1 MIDRRSFAALV
12 AALVAMPRTA
22 WSRMTSSKKTV
33 FYASVGPALTLYQ
46 IDIDGAGLTRQ
57 GTVMLPANVQYV
69 WRHPTAPFLYVAT
82 SNGGSSSLGI
92 KGDSHFLSALRIDPG
107 SGALTAH
114 GSPAPL
120 ASRPIHMSLDQT
132 GAYALVAYNNPS
144 GVTVH
149 RIAADG
155 TVGEEVK
162 QASAPDGGIF
172 AHQIRVTPANDAAI
186 LVTRGND
193 AAGGKPEDPGALKI
207 FGFRDGQLINLGS
220 VAPNGGYGF
229 GPRHLD
235 FHPSLPLVYV
245 SRERENKLNVYRLK
259 DGMLDPQAIFIKDTL
274 AEPGKIRSRQAASTV
289 HVHPNG
295 RYVYVGNRAS
305 DTVNF
310 AGKKVF
316 PGGENNIAV
325 FAVDPSTGEPTLIQ
339 NADVH
344 GIHPRTFSLD
354 PSGKMLVAAT
364 IQTTLVREGDAIKTE
379 PANLATYHVGP
390 DGKLA
395 FAHSYE
401 VDTGE
406 AMQFWSGMVALG

>member
-1 MIDRRSFAALV
+1 
-12 AALVAMPRTA
+12 
-22 WSRMTSSKKTV
+22 
-33 FYASVGPALTLYQ
+33 
-46 IDIDGAGLTRQ
+46 
-57 GTVMLPANVQYV
+57 VQYV
-69 WRHPTAPFLYVAT
+69 WRHPSAPFLYAAS

-114 GSPAPL
+114 GPPAAL
-120 ASRPIHMSLDQT
+120 VARPIHLSLDRT
-132 GAYALVAYNNPS
+132 GSYALVAYNNPS

-162 QASAPDGGIF
+162 QAIRPDGGIF

-193 AAGGKPEDPGALKI
+193 AAGTKPEDPGALKL
-207 FGFRDGQLINLGS
+207 FSFKDGQLANRGA
-220 VAPNGGYGF
+220 VAPDGGYGF

-245 SRERENKLNVYRLK
+245 SRERENKLNVYRLQK
-259 DGMLDPQAIFIKDTL
+259 DSVLDPQAIFIKDTL
-274 AEPGKIRSRQAASTV
+274 AEPGHIRSRQAAGTV

-305 DTVNF
+305 DTVDFN
-310 AGKKVF
+310 GKQVF
-316 PGGENNIAV
+316 PGGENSIAV
-325 FAVDPSTGEPTLIQ
+325 FAIDPSSGEPTLIQ

-344 GIHPRTFSLD
+344 GIHPRTFALD

-364 IQTTLVREGDAIKTE
+364 IQAALVRDGDGVKTV
-379 PANLATYHVGP
+379 PANLATFHVGA
-390 DGKLA
+390 DGKLT
-395 FAHSYE
+395 FAHNYE

-406 AMQFWSGMVALG
+406 AMQFWSGMVALD

>member
-1 MIDRRSFAALV
+1 MIDRRSFTALV
-12 AALVAMPRTA
+12 AGAFAAPRTA
-22 WSRMTSSKKTV
+22 WSQMTSSKTV

-46 IDIDGAGLTRQ
+46 IDIDGAGLTKQ
-57 GTVMLPANVQYV
+57 DTVMLPANVQYV
-69 WRHPTAPFLYVAT
+69 WRHPSALFLYVAT

-92 KGDSHFLSALRIDPG
+92 KGDSHFLTALRIDPS

-114 GSPAPL
+114 GPPAAL
-120 ASRPIHMSLDQT
+120 ASRPIHMSLDRT

-149 RIAADG
+149 RIAPDG
-155 TVGEEVK
+155 TVGGEVK
-162 QASAPDGGIF
+162 QAAAPDGGTF

-193 AAGGKPEDPGALKI
+193 AAGGKPEDPGALKL
-207 FGFRDGQLINLGS
+207 FSFKDGQLANRGS
-220 VAPNGGYGF
+220 VAPDGGYGF

-245 SRERENKLNVYRLK
+245 SLERENKLNVYRLK
-259 DGMLDPQAIFIKDTL
+259 DGLLDPQAIFIKDTL
-274 AEPGKIRSRQAASTV
+274 AEPGNIRSRQAASTV
-289 HVHPNG
+289 HVHPDG
-295 RYVYVGNRAS
+295 RHVYVGNRAS
-305 DTVNF
+305 DTVDF

-316 PGGENNIAV
+316 PGGENSIAV
-325 FAVDPSTGEPTLIQ
+325 FAVDLSTGEPTLIQ

-354 PSGKMLVAAT
+354 PSGSMLVAANL
-364 IQTTLVREGDAIKTE
+364 QTTLVRDGDGIKTV
-379 PANLATYHVGP
+379 PANLATYHVRP
-390 DGKLA
+390 DGKLT

-401 VDTGE
+401 VDTGD

>member
-1 MIDRRSFAALV
+1 MIDRRSFTALV
-12 AALVAMPRTA
+12 AGVIATPRAA
-22 WSRMTSSKKTV
+22 WSQMTSNKTV
-33 FYASVGPALTLYQ
+33 FYASVGPAFTRYQ

-57 GTVMLPANVQYV
+57 DTVMLPANVQYV
-69 WRHPTAPFLYVAT
+69 WRHPSAPFLYVAT

-92 KGDSHFLSALRIDPG
+92 KGDRHFLSALRIDPS

-114 GSPAPL
+114 GPAAAL

-144 GVTVH
+144 GATVH

-162 QASAPDGGIF
+162 QAADLDSGIF
-172 AHQIRVTPANDAAI
+172 AHQIRTTPANDAAI

-193 AAGGKPEDPGALKI
+193 AAGGKPEDPGALKL
-207 FGFRDGQLINLGS
+207 FSFKDGQLANRGS
-220 VAPNGGYGF
+220 VAPDGGYGF

-235 FHPSLPLVYV
+235 FHPSLPFVYV
-245 SRERENKLNVYRLK
+245 SLERENKLNVYRLR
-259 DGMLDPQAIFIKDTL
+259 DGMLDPQALFSKDTL
-274 AEPGKIRSRQAASTV
+274 AEPGNIRSRQAASTV

-305 DTVNF
+305 DTVDF

-325 FAVDPSTGEPTLIQ
+325 FAINTASGEPTLIQ
-339 NADVH
+339 NADAH

-354 PSGKMLVAAT
+354 PSGSMMVVANLQTMLV
-364 IQTTLVREGDAIKTE
+364 RDGDDVKTV
-379 PANLATYHVGP
+379 PANLATYHVGS
-390 DGKLA
+390 DGKLT

-401 VDTGE
+401 VDTGD
-406 AMQFWSGMVALG
+406 AMQFWSGMVAMR

>member
-12 AALVAMPRTA
+12 AGVVATPRTA
-22 WSRMTSSKKTV
+22 WSQMTSSKAV

-46 IDIDGAGLTRQ
+46 VDVDGSGLAK
-57 GTVMLPANVQYV
+57 GATVMLPANVQYI
-69 WRHPTAPFLYVAT
+69 WRHPSAPFLYAAT

-92 KGDSHFLSALRIDPG
+92 KGDRHFLSALRIDPG

-114 GSPAPL
+114 GTAAAL
-120 ASRPIHMSLDQT
+120 AARPIHMSLDRT

-162 QASAPDGGIF
+162 QAETPDGGIF
-172 AHQIRVTPANDAAI
+172 AHQVRTTPANDAAI

-207 FGFRDGQLINLGS
+207 FSFKDGQLANRGS

-235 FHPSLPLVYV
+235 FHTTLPLAYV
-245 SRERENKLNVYRLK
+245 SLERENKLNVYRLK
-259 DGMLDPQAIFIKDTL
+259 DGVLDPQVLFSKDTL
-274 AEPGKIRSRQAASTV
+274 ADPAHIRSRQAASTV

-305 DTVNF
+305 DTVDV
-310 AGKKVF
+310 GGQKVF

-325 FAVDPSTGEPTLIQ
+325 FAIDPSSGEPTLIQ

-344 GIHPRTFSLD
+344 GIHPRTFALD
-354 PSGKMLVAAT
+354 PSGRMLAVANLQSMLV
-364 IQTTLVREGDAIKTE
+364 
-379 PANLATYHVGP
+379 
-390 DGKLA
+390 
-395 FAHSYE
+395 
-401 VDTGE
+401 
-406 AMQFWSGMVALG
+406 